1 MSARIRR
8 AQSRNALPPIEPE
21 YTIAFSANVTKKPT
35 RGSGYWT
42 MRATRGIRTAALAG
56 AVAAAMVTGC
66 GAPPDEVD
74 SAARGEDR
82 QSPNII
88 LIMADDLGY
97 GDVSPY
103 AGWIETPNLD
113 RLAAAGMMLTDFH
126 TSGAVCSPTRA
137 GLVTGRYQHRAGVP
151 AVLLANSD
159 SPLYHQGIDAEAH
172 TIAEG
177 FRELGYAT
185 AVFGKW
191 HLGYLP
197 RFKPPL
203 HGFEEF
209 RGFVSGNI
217 DYQSHVDRMGRP
229 DWWNGE
235 TLEAEDGYLTDLIG
249 DHAERFIAEHR
260 DEPFFL
266 YLAHHAPH
274 YPYQGPGDPAERYE
288 GSDQFPGV
296 GSVTDRKRAYR
307 EMVESMD
314 EGVGRVL
321 DALEEQ
327 GLSGDTLVWFF
338 SDNGATREGSNG
350 ALRGFKASYWE
361 GGHRVPSIAAMPGR
375 IAPGSTSDAI
385 TSTLDVMPTVLAMA
399 GGAAHPDLPF
409 DGIDVGP
416 VLEGGE
422 GTPPRQLFWSSARQ
436 FWRGAAVRD
445 GRYKLVIDRRT
456 QRAAAAEGE
465 EVVEPVPMLFDLETD
480 LGETTDLAADEPQ
493 RVDDMMAALAR
504 WRDDVGAPVQ

>member
-1 MSARIRR
+1 
-8 AQSRNALPPIEPE
+8 
-21 YTIAFSANVTKKPT
+21 
-35 RGSGYWT
+35 
-42 MRATRGIRTAALAG
+42 MRAICGTRTAALAG
-56 AVAAAMVTGC
+56 AVVAAAVAGC
-66 GAPPDEVD
+66 GAPPGEVD
-74 SAARGEDR
+74 SAADAGAPNVIAGP
-82 QSPNII
+82 PNII

-97 GDVSPY
+97 GDISPY
-103 AGWIETPNLD
+103 SGWIETPQLE
-113 RLAAAGMMLTDFH
+113 RLAAAGTLLADFH

-159 SPLYHQGIDAEAH
+159 SPLYHQGIDSETH

-197 RFKPPL
+197 QFKPPL
-203 HGFEEF
+203 HGFDEF

-274 YPYQGPGDPAERYE
+274 YPYQGPGDPADRTVGGE
-288 GSDQFPGV
+288 FPGV

-307 EMVESMD
+307 EMVQSMD
-314 EGVGRVL
+314 DGVGRVL
-321 DALEEQ
+321 DALEEH
-327 GLSGDTLVWFF
+327 GLSENTLVWFF

-350 ALRGFKASYWE
+350 ALRGYKASYWE
-361 GGHRVPSIAAMPGR
+361 GGQRVPSIAAMPGR
-375 IAPGSTSDAI
+375 IAPGSTSAAL
-385 TSTLDVMPTVLAMA
+385 TSTLDVMPSVLAMA
-399 GGAAHPDLPF
+399 GGAARPDQPF
-409 DGIDVGP
+409 DGVDIGA
-416 VLEGGE
+416 VLFDGQDL
-422 GTPPRQLFWSSARQ
+422 PQRQLFWSSAGQ
-436 FWRGAAVRD
+436 FWRGAAVRE
-445 GRYKLVIDRRT
+445 GRYKLVIER
-456 QRAAAAEGE
+456 QAQGAAAADGAEALPD
-465 EVVEPVPMLFDLETD
+465 PVPMLFDLETD
-480 LGETTDLAADEPQ
+480 LGETTDLAADKPQ
-493 RVDDMMAALAR
+493 QVEEMLAALAR
-504 WRDDVGAPVQ
+504 WRDDVGVSVP

>member
-1 MSARIRR
+1 MTKTTPHPVATPLSAL
-8 AQSRNALPPIEPE
+8 A
-21 YTIAFSANVTKKPT
+21 
-35 RGSGYWT
+35 
-42 MRATRGIRTAALAG
+42 TAA
-56 AVAAAMVTGC
+56 AVVIGCAA
-66 GAPPDEVD
+66 P
-74 SAARGEDR
+74 ARDT
-82 QSPNII
+82 QPPNII
-88 LIMADDLGY
+88 VIMADDLGY
-97 GDVSPY
+97 GDISPY
-103 AGWIETPNLD
+103 GGWIETPHLD
-113 RLAAAGMMLTDFH
+113 RLAAAGMRLTDFH

-151 AVLLANSD
+151 AVLVANSD
-159 SPLYHQGIDAEAH
+159 SPLYHQGIGPETH

-177 FRELGYAT
+177 FRQLGYTT

-197 RFKPPL
+197 QFKPTL
-203 HGFEEF
+203 HGFDEF

-217 DYQSHVDRMGRP
+217 DYHSHVDRMGRA

-235 TLEAEDGYLTDLIG
+235 TLEDEDGYLPDLIG
-249 DHAERFIAEHR
+249 VHAERFITEHR

-274 YPYQGPGDPAERYE
+274 YPYQGPGDPAERHA
-288 GSDQFPGV
+288 GDDQFPGV

-314 EGVGRVL
+314 AAVGRVL
-321 DALEEQ
+321 DALEERD
-327 GLSGDTLVWFF
+327 LSENTLVWFF
-338 SDNGATREGSNG
+338 SDNGANREGSNG

-361 GGHRVPSIAAMPGR
+361 GGHRVPSIASMPGR
-375 IAPGSTSDAI
+375 IAPGSTSPAI

-409 DGIDVGP
+409 DGIDIGP
-416 VLEGGE
+416 VLFDGQDV
-422 GTPPRQLFWSSARQ
+422 PPRRLFWTSAGQ

-456 QRAAAAEGE
+456 RRAAAAAGE
-465 EVVEPVPMLFDLETD
+465 EIVDPEPMLFDLEAD
-480 LGETTDLAADEPQ
+480 LGETTDLADDEPQ
-493 RVDDMMAALAR
+493 RVKEMMTALER
-504 WRDDVGAPVQ
+504 WREDVDTSS

>member
-1 MSARIRR
+1 MMKTRPNPVA
-8 AQSRNALPPIEPE
+8 APLL
-21 YTIAFSANVTKKPT
+21 AFA
-35 RGSGYWT
+35 
-42 MRATRGIRTAALAG
+42 AAAAL
-56 AVAAAMVTGC
+56 VVGC
-66 GAPPDEVD
+66 AAPP
-74 SAARGEDR
+74 AEDA
-82 QSPNII
+82 QQPNII

-97 GDVSPY
+97 GDISPY
-103 AGWIETPNLD
+103 EGWIETPNLD
-113 RLAAAGMMLTDFH
+113 RLAATGMLLTDFH

-177 FRELGYAT
+177 FRELGYTT

-197 RFKPPL
+197 QFKPPL
-203 HGFEEF
+203 HGFDEF

-217 DYQSHVDRMGRP
+217 DYHSHVDRMGRP

-235 TLEAEDGYLTDLIG
+235 TLEDEDGYLPDLIG
-249 DHAERFIAEHR
+249 AHAERFIDEHR
-260 DEPFFL
+260 DAPFFL

-274 YPYQGPGDPAERYE
+274 YPYQGPGDPADRTVGGE
-288 GSDQFPGV
+288 FPTR
-296 GSVTDRKRAYR
+296 GSVTDPKRAYR

-314 EGVGRVL
+314 DAVGRVL

-327 GLSGDTLVWFF
+327 DLSENTLVWFF
-338 SDNGATREGSNG
+338 SDNGATPLGSNG
-350 ALRGFKASYWE
+350 ALRGHKASYWE
-361 GGHRVPSIAAMPGR
+361 GGHRVPSIAAMPDR
-375 IAPGSTSDAI
+375 IPAGSTSGAI

-399 GGAAHPDLPF
+399 GGGAKPDLPF
-409 DGIDVGP
+409 DGIDIGP
-416 VLEGGE
+416 VLFDGQDA
-422 GTPPRQLFWSSARQ
+422 PPRQLFWTSARQ

-445 GRYKLVIDRRT
+445 GRYKIVIDRRT
-456 QRAAAAEGE
+456 QQAAAAEDE
-465 EVVEPVPMLFDLETD
+465 EPADPLPMLFDLETD

-493 RVDDMMAALAR
+493 RVEEMMAALER
-504 WRDDVGAPVQ
+504 WREDVGISS

>member
-1 MSARIRR
+1 MKAIHRT
-8 AQSRNALPPIEPE
+8 RNA
-21 YTIAFSANVTKKPT
+21 T
-35 RGSGYWT
+35 
-42 MRATRGIRTAALAG
+42 LAG
-56 AVAAAMVTGC
+56 ALVSLAIAGC
-66 GAPPDEVD
+66 GTPPGEVESAAPDED
-74 SAARGEDR
+74 GR
-82 QSPNII
+82 SPNII

-97 GDVSPY
+97 GDIGPY
-103 AGWIETPNLD
+103 DGWIDTPHLD

-137 GLVTGRYQHRAGVP
+137 GLITGRYQHRAGVP

-172 TIAEG
+172 TIGEG

-203 HGFEEF
+203 HGFDEF

-217 DYQSHVDRMGRP
+217 DYRSHVDRMGRP
-229 DWWNGE
+229 DWWNKE

-274 YPYQGPGDPAERYE
+274 YPYQGPGDPAERYA
-288 GSDQFPGV
+288 GDDQFPGV

-327 GLSGDTLVWFF
+327 GLSGNTLVWFF

-361 GGHRVPSIAAMPGR
+361 GGHRVSSIAAMPGR

-409 DGIDVGP
+409 DGMDVGP
-416 VLEGGE
+416 VIFDGE
-422 GTPPRQLFWSSARQ
+422 DTPPRQLFWSSAGQ

-465 EVVEPVPMLFDLETD
+465 EVADPVPMLFDLEAD

-493 RVDDMMAALAR
+493 RVEQMMAALAN
-504 WRDDVGAPVQ
+504 WREDVGAPVQ

>member
-1 MSARIRR
+1 MKANHGTR
-8 AQSRNALPPIEPE
+8 A
-21 YTIAFSANVTKKPT
+21 
-35 RGSGYWT
+35 
-42 MRATRGIRTAALAG
+42 AALAC
-56 AVAAAMVTGC
+56 AVAACAVGC
-66 GAPPDEVD
+66 GTPPGEVD
-74 SAARGEDR
+74 SAAGGEDGR
-82 QSPNII
+82 PPNIV

-97 GDVSPY
+97 GDISPY
-103 AGWIETPNLD
+103 DGWIETPHLD
-113 RLAAAGMMLTDFH
+113 RLAAAGMLLTDFH

-151 AVLLANSD
+151 AVLVANSD

-172 TIAEG
+172 TIGEA
-177 FRELGYAT
+177 FRELGYTT

-197 RFKPPL
+197 QFKPPL
-203 HGFEEF
+203 HGFDEF

-235 TLEAEDGYLTDLIG
+235 TLEDEEGYLSDLIG
-249 DHAERFIAEHR
+249 DHAERFIAGHR

-274 YPYQGPGDPAERYE
+274 YPYQGPGDPAERYAGE
-288 GSDQFPGV
+288 DTFPGV
-296 GSVTDRKRAYR
+296 GAVTDRKRAYR

-314 EGVGRVL
+314 ASVGRVL

-327 GLSGDTLVWFF
+327 GLFENTLVWFF

-361 GGHRVPSIAAMPGR
+361 GGHRVPSLATMPGR
-375 IAPGSTSDAI
+375 IAAGSTSTAI

-409 DGIDVGP
+409 DGTDIGP
-416 VLEGGE
+416 VLFDGE
-422 GTPPRQLFWSSARQ
+422 DAPPRQLFWSSPAQ

-465 EVVEPVPMLFDLETD
+465 EITDPLPMLFDLEAD
-480 LGETTDLAADEPQ
+480 LDETTDLAADEPQ
-493 RVDDMMAALAR
+493 RVEAMMAALER
-504 WRDDVGAPVQ
+504 WREDVGAP